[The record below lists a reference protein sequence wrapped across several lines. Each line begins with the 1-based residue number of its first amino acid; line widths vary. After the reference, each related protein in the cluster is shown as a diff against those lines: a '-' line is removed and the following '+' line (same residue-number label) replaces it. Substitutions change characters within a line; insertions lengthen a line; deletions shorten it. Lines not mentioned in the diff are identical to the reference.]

1 MKTAGILT
9 TYFASNF
16 GAMLQPY
23 ALKRT
28 LEGLGLD
35 VEIIRYKQL
44 DIWNHYNPFS
54 LKYLKGYKSKNPV
67 KLLFNLFYS
76 YPLACVK
83 EVRFRSF
90 SRKFLNKKGGFE
102 KNWPKDKDYYL
113 IGSDQLWRPQNTGG
127 KFDDV
132 YFGYFDC
139 KPNAKKISYA
149 VSGESIEYTDNNVKY
164 LKEALFNFDNL
175 SVREEKLAL
184 DLQRVTG
191 MENIEVVADPTLLCN
206 PFIFD
211 ELPIDHPCKGKK
223 FVLFYQIR
231 GSHNFINKIYEY
243 SMKKGFELVVLSS
256 YVEKKLAVFALKH
269 SHVHYLPCACENIF
283 LGAMKYAEAV
293 FTPSFHGNVF
303 AILSHRNL
311 FDLILDDGHDT
322 RTRELLTSLGIEGR
336 FLRVSDEI
344 SESPINWNIVDTRLK
359 EKRDKSMEFVKRAL
373 NITN

>member
-28 LEGLGLD
+28 LEDLGLD
-35 VEIIRYKQL
+35 VEIIRYKQPA
-44 DIWNHYNPFS
+44 IWNHYNPFS
-54 LKYLKGYKSKNPV
+54 WRQLKGCKSKNPAR
-67 KLLFNLFYS
+67 LLSNLFFS
-76 YPLACVK
+76 YPLACIK
-83 EVRFRSF
+83 ELKFRSF
-90 SRKFLNKKGGFE
+90 SKRYLNKKGGFE
-102 KNWPKDKDYYL
+102 KDWPKDKDYYF

-139 KPNAKKISYA
+139 KPHAKKISYA
-149 VSGESIEYTDNNVKY
+149 VSGEAIEYTESNVKY
-164 LKEALFNFDNL
+164 LKEALRNFDSL
-175 SVREEKLAL
+175 SVREEMLAL

-191 MENIEVVADPTLLCN
+191 IDNIEVVADPTLLCN
-206 PFIFD
+206 PSIFD
-211 ELPIDHPCKGKK
+211 ELPAKHPCKGQK

-231 GSHNFINKIYEY
+231 GSHSFLNKIYGY
-243 SMKKGFELVVLSS
+243 SRKKGVELVVLSS
-256 YVEKKLAVFALKH
+256 YVDKNFASFALRH
-269 SHVHYLPCACENIF
+269 SHVHYYPSACENIF
-283 LGAMKYAEAV
+283 LGAMKHAEAV

-303 AILSHRNL
+303 AILNHRNL

-322 RTRELLTSLGIEGR
+322 RARELLTSLGIEGR

-344 SESPINWNIVDTRLK
+344 SESPIDWDTVDKKLK
-359 EKRDKSMEFVKRAL
+359 EKREKSMDFVKRA
-373 NITN
+373 IKG